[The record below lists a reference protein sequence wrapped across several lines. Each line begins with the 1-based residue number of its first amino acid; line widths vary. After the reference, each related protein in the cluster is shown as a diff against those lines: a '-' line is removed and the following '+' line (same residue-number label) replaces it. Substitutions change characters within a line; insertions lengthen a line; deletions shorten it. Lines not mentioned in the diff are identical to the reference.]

1 MATRIEG
8 KRLVWSFD
16 AEILI
21 IEAWGRDGLRVRAT
35 ERGRIDETE
44 DWALLRDERGQAIL
58 QADGDTGS
66 ISNGAIGACIRE
78 GERIEFLNARGEIA
92 LEERMRVRGPGRKE
106 FDSTEVRARE
116 YRPTPG
122 GGFRIAQ
129 RFEAV
134 DGEMLFGMGQYQ
146 DGRLDLKGS
155 VLELAQRNSQASV
168 PFSFRAAATAS
179 YGTTPPSGARVS
191 RPI

>member
-21 IEAWGRDGLRVRAT
+21 IEAWGRDGLRVRAS

-44 DWALLRDERGQAIL
+44 DWALLRDGRGQAIL
-58 QADGDTGS
+58 RADGDTGS
-66 ISNGAIGACIRE
+66 ISNGAISARIRE

-168 PFSFRAAATAS
+168 PFLLSSRGYGFLWNNPAIGRAIFAA
-179 YGTTPPSGARVS
+179 
-191 RPI
+191 I